1 MKIWRD
7 HRHRAVGG
15 MPKSAAGHARRS
27 WRLPTRNPASGAGRR
42 STHPIFGDALHGGRL
57 PFIAENADRRARQR
71 PLSAA
76 GAPAARARQTD
87 GVPAGAGGDAR
98 PACRHQRRR
107 GRSNLND
114 TSIGIE
120 IVNKG
125 FTRSMLFTHWQPY
138 TAEQIAVLIPLSRDI
153 VQRYGIQPQ
162 DVVGH
167 SDIAPQRKQD
177 PGPLFPGGSWP
188 EPVSAHGRTNETC
201 SVCWRGAIV
210 MRRYRWCRCSKSW
223 RVTAMRS
230 TRHGMRGSSA
240 MWWRRFRC
248 TSGPTMCAAS
258 RMQRVKRL
266 SMRCW

>member
-1 MKIWRD
+1 MKIWPGSSPPRCWRD
-7 HRHRAVGG
+7 AKIRSRTRSSIVALTNSKPCIRRRA
-15 MPKSAAGHARRS
+15 PI
-27 WRLPTRNPASGAGRR
+27 NASG
-42 STHPIFGDALHGGRL
+42 FGDALHGGRL

-98 PACRHQRRR
+98 LACRYQRLARPQQPQRHLDRHRNRQQGLHPQHAVHPLATLYGGADRR
-107 GRSNLND
+107 ADPAEPRHYPTLWYPAAGRGGAQRYRAAAQAGSRPAVPWRQLAQAG
-114 TSIGIE
+114 IGAWPDE
-120 IVNKG
+120 
-125 FTRSMLFTHWQPY
+125 
-138 TAEQIAVLIPLSRDI
+138 RD
-153 VQRYGIQPQ
+153 VQRLLAGR
-162 DVVGH
+162 DRH
-167 SDIAPQRKQD
+167 APV
-177 PGPLFPGGSWP
+177 PMVPLL
-188 EPVSAHGRTNETC
+188 E
-201 SVCWRGAIV
+201 
-210 MRRYRWCRCSKSW
+210 SW